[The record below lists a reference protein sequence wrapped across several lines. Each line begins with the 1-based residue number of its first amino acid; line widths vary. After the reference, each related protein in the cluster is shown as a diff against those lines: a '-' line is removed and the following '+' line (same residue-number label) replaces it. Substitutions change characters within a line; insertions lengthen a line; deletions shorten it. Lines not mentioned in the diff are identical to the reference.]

1 MRRRQQLSFFV
12 VLFTLH
18 GCAASGTQSVQQA
31 SVDGVQPQSSLK
43 SAAPAQATRQESTP
57 PTDEHFDELIAAYGK
72 ARASSVLQP
81 VGKASQNPESG
92 APASRD
98 FDQALLAYGQ
108 KRGAVLKDE
117 FFKGRY
123 SRSRARSPE
132 NLESWRSQPDIANP
146 GADLANFPNSAFTLP
161 EGRAYVEIAPFAYY
175 GTAES
180 QPAQYNTEFLLRY
193 GLTDDIEL
201 RLFGNGVSWQGG
213 AKPEWGFS
221 PIAFD
226 TKIQLWLEKS
236 DYFLPAAGFEAYLQ
250 TPWLSS
256 SSTFNPGTQPSFTF
270 NFDQSL
276 PFEIDLEYNFG
287 ATRTQNVNQ
296 DNVWELSIQ
305 WALQRDLFDKDFA
318 VFVHGYHNNMSL
330 PRGSSSAPAG
340 GVSGETR
347 QNAVGGGFVWTL
359 NNRLSVWGQTS
370 GGTTRFT
377 PSLISFLGFAAAF

>member
-1 MRRRQQLSFFV
+1 MPIALAKELMRSYRNALALAALCALQ
-12 VLFTLH
+12 
-18 GCAASGTQSVQQA
+18 GCAASN
-31 SVDGVQPQSSLK
+31 PRPPK
-43 SAAPAQATRQESTP
+43 PESTGSGDAP
-57 PTDEHFDELIAAYGK
+57 SRPERKTGGAESDGHLDELIAAYGV
-72 ARASSVLQP
+72 ARADAVLKP
-81 VGKASQNPESG
+81 TSKASQ
-92 APASRD
+92 AADRD
-98 FDQALLAYGQ
+98 YDEALLTYGRE
-108 KRGAVLKDE
+108 RGAVLEDA

-123 SRSRARSPE
+123 NRSRARSPE

-175 GTAES
+175 GTAEN

-213 AKPEWGFS
+213 RTPEWGFS
-221 PIAFD
+221 PLAFD
-226 TKIQLWLEKS
+226 TKIQLWLEKP

-256 SSTFNPGTQPSFTF
+256 SSVFNQGTQPSFNF

-318 VFVHGYHNNMSL
+318 VFIHGYHNNMSL
-330 PRGSSSAPAG
+330 PRGSNAAAPGTLA
-340 GVSGETR
+340 ENK
-347 QNAVGGGFVWTL
+347 QNAVGAGFIWTL
-359 NNRLSVWGQTS
+359 NNRISIWGQTS

-377 PSLISFLGFAAAF
+377 SSIVSFMGFAAAF